1 MRVKTVSEWGLHS
14 WREFSWLARVQLL
27 RFAPTLTPDSME

>member
-1 MRVKTVSEWGLHS
+1 VT
-14 WREFSWLARVQLL
+14 EFSWLARWRLL